1 MIGLPQLARLLV
13 SEKLI
18 KHMPTKGEEK
28 MLLEEVQEAVCID
41 YHMLLKFSE
50 CLLKNSLPIAA
61 IGNIIKTKYSMH
73 R

>member
-1 MIGLPQLARLLV
+1 
-13 SEKLI
+13 
-18 KHMPTKGEEK
+18 MPTKGEEK